1 MGMQGE
7 HRGRSALSEINVTP
21 FVDVMLVL
29 LVIFMV
35 TAPLIQQGI
44 PVDLPKAKAESLT
57 FSEEALIVTVTKE
70 GEVFVEGPQGRIAVT
85 LSTLAP
91 TLEELLAVRQRRDL
105 FLKGDREVPYGR
117 IIEVMSTLRR
127 AGIQKIGMIT
137 EPERKR

>member
-1 MGMQGE
+1 MQGE

>member
-91 TLEELLAVRQRRDL
+91 TLEELFAVRQRRDL

-117 IIEVMSTLRR
+117 IIEVMSTLKG

-137 EPERKR
+137 EPERKP